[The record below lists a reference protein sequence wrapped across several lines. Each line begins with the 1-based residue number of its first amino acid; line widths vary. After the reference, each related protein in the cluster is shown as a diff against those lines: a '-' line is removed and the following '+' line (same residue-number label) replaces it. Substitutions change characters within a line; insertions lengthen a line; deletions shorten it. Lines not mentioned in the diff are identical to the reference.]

1 MQFLA
6 TAAFGLEAVV
16 VRELAALGYEG
27 KVVRPGKVLFEG
39 DESAICQTNLWLRSA
54 ERILVL
60 IAEFP
65 ATDFGQLFDGVRAAD
80 WASWI
85 PADGRFPV
93 NGKSLKSQLSSV
105 PACQKIVKKAVVEA
119 LRAQHDVTEL
129 PETGA
134 DFEIEVA
141 LLNDIATITLD
152 TTGVGLHKRGY
163 RTLVGQ
169 AQIRETLAAGMLQLS
184 VWRPHRPLWDPFCG
198 TGTIAIEAALM
209 ARNIAPGLRRMFVC
223 EDWPRIPQSLWQ
235 TARDEARRRMLPA
248 APERI
253 LATDES
259 EDALR
264 LARRHAELAGVAED
278 IHFQQRDFADL
289 TTKRQFGVVVT
300 NPPYGERLGTDAE
313 IEQLYRTV
321 PLVLRRLPTWSHYV
335 LTARLDFEKL
345 VGQPATKRRKLYNG
359 RIECTLFQYLGPKP
373 ARNPE
378 SGVRSPE
385 EEKPEET
392 VMSPRR
398 ESGEESKSLETG
410 DQSPVEDH
418 RSETAS
424 DSPSTRDFVARDRS
438 PVRDREATES
448 KSFSSRQTPVS
459 RLPAFGGLRPEAE
472 RQLTEF
478 GNRLAKQARH
488 LRKWPTKRGITCY
501 RLYDRDMPE
510 APFAIDRYEDA
521 IHIAEYDRPHERTP
535 AEHAD
540 WLDAML
546 GVVAKVLETP
556 RQQIFLKYRQRQRG
570 ADQYD
575 RVGDESVVRIVQ
587 EAGLKFKVNL
597 SDYID
602 TGLFLDHRQTRGM
615 VRDVARGKRF
625 LNLFAYT
632 GSFTVYAA
640 AGGAIET
647 TTVDLSANY
656 LNWAAE
662 NLQLN
667 GLNGTQHKFRQEDG
681 REFVA
686 ALPRQPLYDL
696 AVVDPPT
703 FSNSKRIDFDWDVQ
717 QHAALLL
724 KDLAIRMAPGGV
736 VYFSTN
742 FRRFK
747 LDEPLLAAYNV
758 REISKQTVPEDFR
771 NARIHRCWRLVKN

>member
-1 MQFLA
+1 M
-6 TAAFGLEAVV
+6 V
-16 VRELAALGYEG
+16 
-27 KVVRPGKVLFEG
+27 
-39 DESAICQTNLWLRSA
+39 
-54 ERILVL
+54 
-60 IAEFP
+60 
-65 ATDFGQLFDGVRAAD
+65 
-80 WASWI
+80 
-85 PADGRFPV
+85 
-93 NGKSLKSQLSSV
+93 
-105 PACQKIVKKAVVEA
+105 
-119 LRAQHDVTEL
+119 EL
-129 PETGA
+129 PETGS

-163 RTLVGQ
+163 RTLVGP

-223 EDWPRIPQSLWQ
+223 EDWPRIPPALWQ

-248 APERI
+248 APN
-253 LATDES
+253 ES
-259 EDALR
+259 SPPMKAKTQLR
-264 LARRHAELAGVAED
+264 LARRHAELAGVTDD

-300 NPPYGERLGTDAE
+300 NPPYGERLGTDLE
-313 IEQLYRTV
+313 VEQLYRTV

-373 ARNPE
+373 VRSLESGVRSPEEETTTVEQQPQAASPPSSRLQTPDSEVSLESGDRSPEEETTTVEQQPQAASPPSSRLQTPDSEESPE

-385 EEKPEET
+385 EGT
-392 VMSPRR
+392 TDV
-398 ESGEESKSLETG
+398 
-410 DQSPVEDH
+410 DQQPK
-418 RSETAS
+418 AAF
-424 DSPSTRDFVARDRS
+424 PS
-438 PVRDREATES
+438 
-448 KSFSSRQTPVS
+448 SSRLQTPDSGLPRLQTPDS
-459 RLPAFGGLRPEAE
+459 RLPPAFGGLRPEAE
-472 RQLTEF
+472 RQLAEF

-488 LRKWPTKRGITCY
+488 LRKWPTKRGVTCY

-510 APFAIDRYEDA
+510 APFAIDRYEEA

-556 RQQIFLKYRQRQRG
+556 REQIFLKYRQRQRG
-570 ADQYD
+570 SDQYD

-615 VRDVARGKRF
+615 VRDAAAGKRF

-640 AGGAIET
+640 AGGAVET

-667 GLNGTQHKFRQEDG
+667 GLNGTHHKFRQEDG

-686 ALPRQPLYDL
+686 ALPREPLFDL

-717 QHAALLL
+717 QHSAALAERPSDPHGPRRRGLL
-724 KDLAIRMAPGGV
+724 QHQLPPLQARRKPAGRLRGARDLEANRP
-736 VYFSTN
+736 
-742 FRRFK
+742 RR
-747 LDEPLLAAYNV
+747 LPQRTHPPLLATHQKGRRITDRGRGLTLIKV
-758 REISKQTVPEDFR
+758 KGRTRMKRISANEG
-771 NARIHRCWRLVKN
+771 KNKCAQVIFYSR

>member
-1 MQFLA
+1 MHLLA

-27 KVVRPGKVLFEG
+27 KVVRPGKILFEG

-54 ERILVL
+54 ERVLVL

-119 LRAQHDVTEL
+119 LRAQHGVIEL
-129 PETGA
+129 PETGS

-163 RTLVGQ
+163 RTLVGP

-209 ARNIAPGLRRMFVC
+209 ARNQAPGLRRMFVC
-223 EDWPRIPQSLWQ
+223 EDWPRIPPALWQ

-259 EDALR
+259 EEALR

-278 IHFQQRDFADL
+278 IHFQQRDFAEL

-373 ARNPE
+373 AKSRQQAEGSRQEEPE
-378 SGVRSPE
+378 PL
-385 EEKPEET
+385 
-392 VMSPRR
+392 MSHRR
-398 ESGEESKSLETG
+398 ESEEEPT
-410 DQSPVEDH
+410 
-418 RSETAS
+418 
-424 DSPSTRDFVARDRS
+424 VARDRS
-438 PVRDREATES
+438 PVQSPEATES
-448 KSFSSRQTPVS
+448 ESSSGLQTPDS
-459 RLPAFGGLRPEAE
+459 LPRANNSPPAARCPLPAARSAFGGLRPEAE
-472 RQLTEF
+472 RQLAEF

-556 RQQIFLKYRQRQRG
+556 REQIFLKYRQRQRG

-587 EAGLKFKVNL
+587 ESGLKFKVNL

-615 VRDVARGKRF
+615 VRDSAAGKRF

-662 NLQLN
+662 NLQIN
-667 GLNGTQHKFRQEDG
+667 GLNGTHHKFRQEDG

-686 ALPRQPLYDL
+686 ALPREPLFDL

-717 QHAALLL
+717 QHSALLL
-724 KDLAIRMAPGGV
+724 KDLALRMAPGGV
-736 VYFSTN
+736 VYYSTN

-747 LDEPLLAAYNV
+747 LDENLLGAYAV

-771 NARIHRCWRLVKN
+771 NERIHRCWRLVKKGDG